1 MAFVKHKVEQRLI
14 GRHVFGLLL
23 AALVSVGLL
32 QSAAAHPHVSVI
44 NAATINIEKGAIQ
57 SITHVWT
64 FDEFY
69 SAMAVDGLPKNAA
82 GGYGRPELAELA
94 KVNIDGLKEF
104 GYFTFVR
111 LGDAEIKVGDPKAD
125 SYWLEH
131 NDGVLS
137 LHFTVPLAKPVLMD
151 AKGFVV
157 TVTDPSYF
165 IAFDMAQKDPA
176 KLNDD
181 APKSCKA
188 DVGVPKA
195 TAAAEHVGDG
205 YLCINASPTLELSRC
220 EFLGSRNTNGLMI
233 VRSASGTCA

>member
-1 MAFVKHKVEQRLI
+1 MAWVKYKMGQCVI
-14 GRHVFGLLL
+14 GLVLAVLAVAGLP
-23 AALVSVGLL
+23 
-32 QSAAAHPHVSVI
+32 QPAAAHPHVSVI
-44 NAATINIEKGAIQ
+44 NAATINIDKGAIQ

-82 GGYGRPELAELA
+82 GGYGRSELAELA

-104 GYFTFVR
+104 GYFTFVT
-111 LGDAEIKVGDPKAD
+111 LGGAEIKVGDPKAD

-131 NDGVLS
+131 KDGILS
-137 LHFTVPLAKPVLMD
+137 LHFTVPLAKPVLQD

-165 IAFDMAQKDPA
+165 IAFDMAVKDPA
-176 KLNDD
+176 KLSDG
-181 APKSCKA
+181 APKSCKV

-195 TAAAEHVGDG
+195 ETAEQKKLSGVFAEQ
-205 YLCINASPTLELSRC
+205 
-220 EFLGSRNTNGLMI
+220 LGS
-233 VRSASGTCA
+233 ASLGITATKSIMVTCGG

>member
-1 MAFVKHKVEQRLI
+1 MVHSTRRIAQQI
-14 GRHVFGLLL
+14 AGTALLL
-23 AALVSVGLL
+23 FATVVPKNAAV
-32 QSAAAHPHVSVI
+32 AHPHVSVV
-44 NAATINIEKGAIQ
+44 NAATINIEKGTIQ

-104 GYFTFVR
+104 AYFTFVT
-111 LGDAEIKVGDPKAD
+111 LAGAEIKIGDPTPD

-131 NDGVLS
+131 KDGVLS
-137 LHFTVPLAKPVLMD
+137 LHFTVPLAKPVLSD

-165 IAFDMAQKDPA
+165 IAFDLAAKDPA
-176 KLNDD
+176 KLNDG
-181 APKSCKA
+181 APKSCKV
-188 DVGVPKA
+188 DVGVPKPE
-195 TAAAEHVGDG
+195 TADQKKLSGVFAEQLGGASLGVGVTKS
-205 YLCINASPTLELSRC
+205 IMVN
-220 EFLGSRNTNGLMI
+220 
-233 VRSASGTCA
+233 CAP